1 MVSVA
6 YYGNIKYYKK
16 KRFAVRKGLL
26 SVPLE
31 QDALYDL

>member
-16 KRFAVRKGLL
+16 KRFAVCAFR
-26 SVPLE
+26 